1 MQLQLQQYSQA
12 FQTMSKITD
21 ISEFRKKKEI
31 EEEKKI
37 AAELQ
42 ELLSNIMIG
51 DEPLIISY
59 EDSDGI
65 HYYNL
70 DEIMGLSDS
79 NPYKK

>member
-1 MQLQLQQYSQA
+1 M
-12 FQTMSKITD
+12 MSNVVNLN
-21 ISEFRKKKEI
+21 EFRKKKEI
-31 EEEKKI
+31 EEERKI
-37 AAELQ
+37 ATELQ
-42 ELLSNIMIG
+42 EFLSTIML
-51 DEPLIISY
+51 DDDTPLIISY

>member
-1 MQLQLQQYSQA
+1 MG
-12 FQTMSKITD
+12 TVTD
-21 ISEFRKKKEI
+21 LNEFRKKKEI
-31 EEEKKI
+31 EEERKV
-37 AAELQ
+37 ARELQ
-42 ELLSNIMIG
+42 QLLSEIMID

-70 DEIMGLSDS
+70 DEIMALSDS

>member
-1 MQLQLQQYSQA
+1 MGTVHSLQ
-12 FQTMSKITD
+12 
-21 ISEFRKKKEI
+21 EFRKKKEI
-31 EEEKKI
+31 EEERKV
-37 AAELQ
+37 ARELQ
-42 ELLSNIMIG
+42 QLLSEIMID

-70 DEIMGLSDS
+70 DEIMALSDS

>member
-1 MQLQLQQYSQA
+1 
-12 FQTMSKITD
+12 MSNIVD
-21 ISEFRKKKEI
+21 INEFRKKKEI
-31 EEEKKI
+31 EEERKI

-42 ELLSNIMIG
+42 ELLGGLMFD
-51 DEPLIISY
+51 DETPLIISY

-79 NPYKK
+79 NPYEK